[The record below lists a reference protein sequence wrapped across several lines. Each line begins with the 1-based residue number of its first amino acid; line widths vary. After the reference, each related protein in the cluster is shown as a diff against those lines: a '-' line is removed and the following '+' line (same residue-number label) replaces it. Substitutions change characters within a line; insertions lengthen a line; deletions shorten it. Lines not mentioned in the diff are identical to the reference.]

1 MPALTTRQAA
11 RERLLK
17 MAESAIDRLI
27 SADEKRPLRGQIF
40 ADFENQTYAV
50 GNDFLT
56 AMMEE
61 RAKLE
66 SNASADRAGRC
77 PYCSS
82 ERTYLEDGSVKKER
96 LSPSGPVLLEE
107 QHARCRAC
115 NGSFSPS
122 SQRLVAALRSGTD
135 SEGAQP
141 RGARK
146 HSANLRSS
154 RRRAQ

>member
-17 MAESAIDRLI
+17 MAESAIERLI

-66 SNASADRAGRC
+66 SNARVDHAGRC

-122 SQRLVAALRSGTD
+122 SQRLGFAQRSGVDTK
-135 SEGAQP
+135 GTQP
-141 RGARK
+141 RGTRK
-146 HSANLRSS
+146 RITNLRSS
-154 RRRAQ
+154 RRRNQ